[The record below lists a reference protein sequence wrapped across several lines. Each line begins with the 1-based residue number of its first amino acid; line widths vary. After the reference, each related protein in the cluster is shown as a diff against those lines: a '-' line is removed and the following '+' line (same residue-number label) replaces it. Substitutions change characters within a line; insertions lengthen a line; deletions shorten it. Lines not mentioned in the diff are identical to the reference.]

1 MNTDNL
7 ELASNRKRALA
18 YVIDDFLITFV
29 IVIMFWDKIVVNGTD
44 LVSVL
49 AVMNAFVWQ
58 VLLLKFIYQTFFI
71 WYYGATIGKI
81 VAKVRVIDFNHF
93 GRVSLLTSATRSIFR
108 LISEMFFYFGFI
120 FAFFTQSRQTLHDKV
135 GRTLVV
141 NA

>member
-18 YVIDDFLITFV
+18 YVIDDFLVTFI
-29 IVIMFWDKIVVNGTD
+29 IVVMFWDKIVVNGTD

-49 AVMNAFVWQ
+49 AVMNAFIWQ
-58 VLLLKFIYQTFFI
+58 VLLLKFIYQTFFV
-71 WYYGATIGKI
+71 WYYGATVGKI
-81 VAKVRVIDFNHF
+81 IAKVRVIDFNNF
-93 GRVSLLTSATRSIFR
+93 GRVSLLTSAIRSTFR
-108 LISEMFFYFGFI
+108 LFSEMFFYFGFI
-120 FAFFTQSRQTLHDKV
+120 FAFFTESRQTLHDKV